1 MEIGNNKLIV
11 ILLIW
16 SVSAKLDV
24 SEDETN
30 KTVLKTIV
38 KDGFTPTMENILKEE
53 ERYLVFLSALSKL
66 RFELDPC
73 GQGQNNKTISEDD
86 FNKIFLMTKEL
97 HDMHRYGSEHYLEPF
112 LSNKNH

>member
-1 MEIGNNKLIV
+1 M
-11 ILLIW
+11 
-16 SVSAKLDV
+16 DV

-66 RFELDPC
+66 RIELDPC

-97 HDMHRYGSEHYLEPF
+97 HDMHRYGSEH
-112 LSNKNH
+112 

>member
-1 MEIGNNKLIV
+1 MDE
-11 ILLIW
+11 
-16 SVSAKLDV
+16 

-66 RFELDPC
+66 RIELDPV
-73 GQGQNNKTISEDD
+73 GQGQHNKAISEDD

-97 HDMHRYGSEHYLEPF
+97 HDMHRYESEHYLEPF
-112 LSNKNH
+112 FIKQQSLNK